1 MLANGTLLQTRYLIK
16 RCLTYGDTGAVYEAE
31 AIHLGH
37 RPVAVKE
44 FFFQQESLR
53 EQFQQEAVMLVR
65 LRHDALPKVSDYFA
79 EGDSDYLVVESIPGR
94 DLDVVLKEKLKTEG
108 TPFDWQQVV
117 KWADRLL
124 EALEYLDSQSP
135 PIIHRDIK
143 PQNLK
148 LTSQGD
154 LFLVD
159 FGFAT
164 HPSTPAKP
172 GRNFPANLLN
182 YAPPEQMNGAA
193 TDVRSDLYSLGA
205 TLHHLLTGEVPDH
218 AKVREEVIRYRV
230 PDPLP
235 FVHELNPQVPKALAE
250 LIVRSLALDP
260 EQRYQSATA
269 MRAALR
275 QVPPATE
282 EELTSL
288 ERLEAERRQQQEL
301 HRRQLEEVRREQ
313 EMLAECERQE
323 AEQRKQEEDELR
335 RQEELRGRQLEQE
348 RQRQQAAAEF
358 EQHEAVQ
365 RRQAEQRLM
374 AEQRRQEEEN
384 RHRASRQ
391 RELERQRKQAEER
404 RLQQQQRQREV
415 EKQRQA
421 EARVAERIP
430 FEPEHA
436 EKLSQKTQT
445 VREESEFERKR
456 KEKRE
461 RQVQPGQLARMDAA
475 GISPNVAG
483 MSLGAIALESLVIE
497 SAPDP
502 AMAEPS
508 PAPERKRRTLKFTS
522 PRVFWVA
529 GAVAVL
535 TVSLIFWL
543 WPQRGNEAASHSSK
557 QLQPSSPLP
566 VASASPKV
574 ESAEQLQYWFEQFI
588 SGQALTVTKH
598 ELAAEQEFKL
608 HFKPRE
614 DGYLHLLALDG
625 ISGQLTA
632 FLPGG
637 AKLSAGRDFVFPNG
651 QRIRGLANGEQLRF
665 TVLWSRQRI
674 ENFDALVGQAKS
686 QPEAIKMISTQLS
699 AISPSNIEDFS
710 GRGTPAQ
717 IVNSV
722 VNGKESHPP
731 LIFDINLNF
740 TRN

>member
-16 RCLTYGDTGAVYEAE
+16 RCLTYGETGAVYEAE
-31 AIHLGH
+31 AIHLDH
-37 RPVAVKE
+37 TPVAVKE

-53 EQFQQEAVMLVR
+53 EQFQQEAAMLVR

-79 EGDSDYLVVESIPGR
+79 EGDSDYLVVESIPGQT
-94 DLDVVLKEKLKTEG
+94 LDAVLKEKLKTEG

-124 EALEYLDSQSP
+124 DALEYLHNQHP
-135 PIIHRDIK
+135 PILHLDLK

-148 LTSQGD
+148 LTPHGD

-159 FGFAT
+159 FGFAKESAT
-164 HPSTPAKP
+164 P
-172 GRNFPANLLN
+172 GRSFPANLLN
-182 YAPPEQMNGAA
+182 YASPEQINGIG
-193 TDVRSDLYSLGA
+193 TDARSDLYSLGA
-205 TLHHLLTGEVPDH
+205 TLHSLLTGKVPDH

-235 FVHELNPQVPKALAE
+235 FVHEINSQVPKALAE
-250 LIVRSLALDP
+250 FIVRSLALVP
-260 EQRYQSATA
+260 ESRYQSANA

-275 QVPPATE
+275 QVQPTTE
-282 EELTSL
+282 EELTSR
-288 ERLEAERRQQQEL
+288 ERIEVKRRQQEEL
-301 HRRQLEEVRREQ
+301 HRHQLEEERQQ
-313 EMLAECERQE
+313 EMLAKSERQE
-323 AEQRKQEEDELR
+323 AQQRKQEEEELR
-335 RQEELRGRQLEQE
+335 RQEELRQRQLEEE

-365 RRQAEQRLM
+365 RRQAEQRLL

-421 EARVAERIP
+421 EARVAERNP
-430 FEPEHA
+430 FEPGHA
-436 EKLSQKTQT
+436 EKLPQKEET
-445 VREESEFERKR
+445 VRAESEFERKR

-461 RQVQPGQLARMDAA
+461 RQSQPRQLARMEAA
-475 GISPNVAG
+475 GISQNVAG
-483 MSLGAIALESLVIE
+483 MTLGTIAIESPVIA
-497 SAPDP
+497 SAPDLAIAKP
-502 AMAEPS
+502 L
-508 PAPERKRRTLKFTS
+508 PAPVRKRRTMTLSS
-522 PRVFWVA
+522 PRVLWAA
-529 GAVAVL
+529 GAAAVL
-535 TVSLIFWL
+535 TVSLILWL
-543 WPQRGNEAASHSSK
+543 WPQRGNEAASGSSNR
-557 QLQPSSPLP
+557 LQPSPLP
-566 VASASPKV
+566 VVSVSPSA

-614 DGYLHLLALDG
+614 DGYLYLLALDG

-665 TVLWSRQRI
+665 TVLWARQRI
-674 ENFDALVGQAKS
+674 ENFDALVEQAKS
-686 QPEAIKMISTQLS
+686 QPEAIKTISAQLS
-699 AISPSNIEDFS
+699 AIPPGNIEDVS

-717 IVNSV
+717 IVSGI
-722 VNGKESHPP
+722 VNRKERDQPM
-731 LIFDINLNF
+731 IFDINLNF
-740 TRN
+740 TKN